1 MRHIAHMDNNE
12 LIDRL
17 NTLQA
22 QNIAHMQLL
31 AAVIRRTRVDVR
43 DEYAARCAIFRM
55 VTEPNADEDAA
66 EIQRDTFA
74 RVGRTVLGD
83 CNAATT
89 E

>member
-1 MRHIAHMDNNE
+1 MDENE

-22 QNIAHMQLL
+22 QNIALMQLL
-31 AAVIRRTRVDVR
+31 ATVIRHTGVDVR

-55 VTEPNADEDAA
+55 VTEPNADADASA
-66 EIQRDTFA
+66 IQRETFA
-74 RVGRTVLGD
+74 KVGRTVFGER
-83 CNAATT
+83 NAPIL

>member
-1 MRHIAHMDNNE
+1 MDNDE

-22 QNIAHMQLL
+22 QNIALMHLV
-31 AAVIRRTRVDVR
+31 AAVINKAGLDVR
-43 DEYAARCAIFRM
+43 NEYAARCAIFRI
-55 VTEPNADEDAA
+55 VTEPNEDEDAI
-66 EIQRDTFA
+66 EIQRETFA

>member
-1 MRHIAHMDNNE
+1 MDNDE

-22 QNIAHMQLL
+22 QNFALMHLV
-31 AAVIRRTRVDVR
+31 AAAINKSGLDVR
-43 DEYAARCAIFRM
+43 SEYAARCAIFRI
-55 VTEPNADEDAA
+55 VTEPNADADAI
-66 EIQRDTFA
+66 EIQRETFA